1 MSADGAWCVC
11 RPDVADAALQ
21 KTLDYAC
28 GHGADCAAVLPTG
41 PCYSPTSVR
50 AHCSYAANSY
60 FQRNSGQ
67 ANGATCDFGGTA
79 NLTDTDPSTYS
90 TRPPLFALDR
100 RRQTPAS
107 VMTVSSSIL
116 LLTSVAGCRLW
127 NLQIPC
133 NSKVRRMHSGQ
144 TMFAGET
151 NTLLIE
157 SVVRARA
164 AKQGQAATQPARA
177 RRRQA
182 LRVTRLRRPAR
193 EGASRHLSAHLA
205 PRRAP
210 SARAPPPPPRFL
222 VAMPSSS
229 PSSPSPCVSWCANLV
244 DQKESEAGPL
254 SV

>member
-41 PCYSPTSVR
+41 PCYSPTTVR

-60 FQRNSGQ
+60 FQRNSQ

-90 TRPPLFALDR
+90 THPPFALDR
-100 RRQTPAS
+100 RCRQAPAS
-107 VMTVSSSIL
+107 VRIVSSIF

-133 NSKVRRMHSGQ
+133 NTKVRRIRSGQ
-144 TMFAGET
+144 TVFAGET
-151 NTLLIE
+151 NTGLTFFCFRI
-157 SVVRARA
+157 
-164 AKQGQAATQPARA
+164 
-177 RRRQA
+177 
-182 LRVTRLRRPAR
+182 
-193 EGASRHLSAHLA
+193 
-205 PRRAP
+205 RRACVQR
-210 SARAPPPPPRFL
+210 SRDKRQRNWHGNVVARL
-222 VAMPSSS
+222 
-229 PSSPSPCVSWCANLV
+229 C
-244 DQKESEAGPL
+244 E
-254 SV
+254 